1 MLRADLKF
9 RASPLPT
16 TLRARAG
23 VSAEFTSGSLIFSGC
38 RGFSFRIRNFHATIS
53 RGDFLLRRDG

>member
-1 MLRADLKF
+1 MLRAEREF

-23 VSAEFTSGSLIFSGC
+23 VSVEFTSGGLMFSGC
-38 RGFSFRIRNFHATIS
+38 RGFSFRIRNFHAAIS
-53 RGDFLLRRDG
+53 RGDFLLRRGG